1 MMAGKTPTEG
11 GLPMQ
16 IHVLIDPVGDNHYR
30 AYGGPPFPFSAEGE
44 TPYEAVK
51 NLRQLI
57 QERLK
62 AGAHFIRIEIPATE
76 SHPAAEFAGIY
87 KNDPLYEEWRQA
99 VEEYRRQVDAD
110 PNAL

>member
-1 MMAGKTPTEG
+1 
-11 GLPMQ
+11 MQ
-16 IHVLIDPVGDNHYR
+16 IHVLIDPVAGNRYR
-30 AYGGPPFPFSAEGE
+30 AYGGPPFPFRAEGE
-44 TPYEAVK
+44 TPYEAVQ

-62 AGAHFIRIEIPATE
+62 AGAHVIRIEIPATE
-76 SHPAAEFAGIY
+76 SHPSAEFAGMW
-87 KNDPLYEEWRQA
+87 KPDDPLYEEWRQA